1 MLSRWP
7 KSSSWDFVAVGRGHD
22 VGWWAGFLRALRA
35 VDPDMPV
42 NIEHEDAELGQLEG
56 LASAAEVLLAAEQS
70 VGTRETART

>member
-1 MLSRWP
+1 
-7 KSSSWDFVAVGRGHD
+7 
-22 VGWWAGFLRALRA
+22 
-35 VDPDMPV
+35 MPV